1 MPAAGTRGAARRLLV
16 HRRFGDAAHRVAGRE
31 EGSPAVA
38 VAGNRR
44 RADPANRLRVAH
56 HRSGGGHATLLTSDV
71 SGGVL
76 TLATKPSASIN
87 PTRPITYR
95 VTMKDLSGLSVS
107 GSATVTAGQAKTT
120 ACWSKS
126 VESVIIT
133 VDGTSDAQEVR
144 ISGSGD
150 YRGSK
155 LTSRTATVQITGS
168 GNASIMVSDRL
179 DVQVS
184 GSGTLRIRATHKSPS
199 RFLAPGR
206 SSSSSALASAPTSWR
221 RRGRP
226 RARREVSRCG
236 YSGLLTT
243 LTEALLA
250 VRGASRDVAGAG

>member
-1 MPAAGTRGAARRLLV
+1 MRWARLGMPAAGLAVLLAACSYT
-16 HRRFGDAAHRVAGRE
+16 AGSGTLRTE
-31 EGSPAVA
+31 SRDVKGFSAVA
-38 VAGNRR
+38 VAGTGDVLIQQTGSESLTIEAEENLL
-44 RADPANRLRVAH
+44 P
-56 HRSGGGHATLLTSDV
+56 LLTSDV

-107 GSATVTAGQAKTT
+107 GSATVTAGQAKT
-120 ACWSKS
+120 ASLLVQIS
-126 VESVIIT
+126 GSGIIT

-184 GSGTLRIRATHKSPS
+184 GSGTLA
-199 RFLAPGR
+199 
-206 SSSSSALASAPTSWR
+206 
-221 RRGRP
+221 
-226 RARREVSRCG
+226 
-236 YSGLLTT
+236 YSGNPQVTQS
-243 LTEALLA
+243 
-250 VRGASRDVAGAG
+250 VSGSGKIVKQ